1 MGHDIDQLEIKPG
14 KVQIRGI
21 VDTIAARDEVIGRLE
36 DDEVLLD
43 LRSVR
48 PEQDSALEAAVLEA
62 HSTPSVRQD
71 SGR

>member
-1 MGHDIDQLEIKPG
+1 LRAGATP
-14 KVQIRGI
+14 
-21 VDTIAARDEVIGRLE
+21 VIGRLE

-48 PEQDSALEAAVLEA
+48 PDQDSALEAMVLEA